1 MSKEE
6 KISNALKELYRAIDD
21 IKKKY
26 GDAIDTDFLQDKMED
41 IIKKIKS
48 DGEDG

>member
-6 KISNALKELYRAIDD
+6 QISDALKELYRAIND

-41 IIKKIKS
+41 IIKKMKS
-48 DGEDG
+48 EREYG